1 MHGRTKHLSTFYHDN
16 KKEYREIYVDYKE
29 EMMYIKYYKK
39 DGHAFFHMED
49 FPNKSLTYVESAAEN
64 WALGIKTI
72 EEPMYG
78 KTLFD

>member
-1 MHGRTKHLSTFYHDN
+1 MASKHLSTFYHDN
-16 KKEYREIYVDYKE
+16 KKEYCEIYVDYKE

-39 DGHAFFHMED
+39 DGHAFFHLED